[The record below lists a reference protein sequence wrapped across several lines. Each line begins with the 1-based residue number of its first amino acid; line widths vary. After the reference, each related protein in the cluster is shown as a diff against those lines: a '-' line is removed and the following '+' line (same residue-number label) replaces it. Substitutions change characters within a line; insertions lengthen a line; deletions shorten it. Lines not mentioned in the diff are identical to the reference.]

1 MIPHLILITTLW
13 ARYSIIPTLQDEIT
27 LDGETQVCTLHKVT
41 ECGHSFTDC
50 LGYLPMSSLGEG
62 KGNKIEPV
70 SQGVYSSVG
79 VIEK

>member
-1 MIPHLILITTLW
+1 MHP
-13 ARYSIIPTLQDEIT
+13 AQ
-27 LDGETQVCTLHKVT
+27 
-41 ECGHSFTDC
+41 GHRVWTFTNC
-50 LGYLPMSSLGEG
+50 LGYLTMSSLGEG